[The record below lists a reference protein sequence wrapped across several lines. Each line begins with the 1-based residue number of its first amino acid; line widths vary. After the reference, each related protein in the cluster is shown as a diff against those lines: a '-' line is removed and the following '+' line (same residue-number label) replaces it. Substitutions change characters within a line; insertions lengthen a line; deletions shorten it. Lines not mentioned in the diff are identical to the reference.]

1 MGRETVK
8 QLSRI
13 ELWRETLARVK
24 REMEQPRLA
33 ESVRNAME
41 AEAALADKHLAA
53 QPTSARSG
61 GISALKSEIHAA

>member
-1 MGRETVK
+1 
-8 QLSRI
+8 
-13 ELWRETLARVK
+13 
-24 REMEQPRLA
+24 MEQPRLA